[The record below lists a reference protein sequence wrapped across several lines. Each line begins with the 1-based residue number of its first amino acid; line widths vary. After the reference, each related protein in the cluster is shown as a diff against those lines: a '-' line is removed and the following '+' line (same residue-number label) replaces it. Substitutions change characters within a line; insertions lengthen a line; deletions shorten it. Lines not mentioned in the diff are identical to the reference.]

1 MLRYR
6 GSMSLM
12 TGVSQVDAM
21 YSGFAKLA
29 VTLPWSVLG
38 SIGPRESLGATVID

>member
-1 MLRYR
+1 MLRSR
-6 GSMSLM
+6 GSMSLV

-21 YSGFAKLA
+21 YAGFAKLA

-38 SIGPRESLGATVID
+38 STGPKESLGETVVD